1 MTENENNWEAE
12 PRRSIRRLNIIGLT
26 ALAVSFCGV
35 GGWAATARISG
46 AVISP
51 GTLVVESNIK
61 RIQHNTGGIVSELLV
76 HEGDSVQAGQ
86 ILIKLDDTLARAT
99 LGIVQ
104 SQLDQFMARQARLM
118 AERDDAEK
126 ITFSSALLERMS
138 DQTVANAVNGERTIF
153 EARHRARTGQRE
165 QLQERIVQTQNE
177 ISGLNAQQEAKT
189 REIDFISE
197 ELKGVNDLYKK
208 NLVTIMRYMALQRD
222 HARLQG
228 ERAQSISEIAR
239 AKARIAETELQ
250 ILQVDKDFRNEVLR
264 DLREAEAKVAEL
276 QERVN
281 AATDDL
287 RRIDIRA
294 PLAGFVHQ
302 LMVHTIGGVI
312 GKGETIMQ
320 IVPRNDTLIVEAKI
334 APNDIDQIKLAAPVR
349 VQLAVGDRR
358 TLPDLEG
365 HVALIS
371 ADLVHEQQNANGQTT
386 SQAYYL
392 IRVTLTDKEVDR
404 LSGLKLV
411 SGMPAEV
418 YVRTNDR
425 TPLQYLIKPLEDQL
439 ARTFRER

>member
-1 MTENENNWEAE
+1 MTENEKNWEAE

-26 ALAVSFCGV
+26 ALAVSFCGI

-61 RIQHNTGGIVSELLV
+61 RIQHNTGGIVRELLV

-104 SQLDQFMARQARLM
+104 SQLDQFMARQARLD

-126 ITFSSALLERMS
+126 IIFPSALLDRMS
-138 DQTVANAVNGERTIF
+138 DQTVANAVNGEKTIF

-189 REIDFISE
+189 REIDFINE
-197 ELKGVNDLYKK
+197 ELKGVNKQKKK

-228 ERAQSISEIAR
+228 ERAQSIAEIAR

-281 AATDDL
+281 AANDEL
-287 RRIDIRA
+287 RRIDIRS

-365 HVALIS
+365 HVMLIS

-392 IRVTLTDKEVDR
+392 IRVSLADKEVER
-404 LSGLKLV
+404 LAGLKLV